1 MFVNQRIRAKM
12 GGFVNLKVMATIA
25 SVNPVT
31 KERTAIKIS
40 MNVLSTIHVRME
52 ERALTPLEATNA
64 HAEQSTP
71 EETAKRMLTSAQ
83 YTSLV
88 KTEVPV

>member
-1 MFVNQRIRAKM
+1 
-12 GGFVNLKVMATIA
+12 
-25 SVNPVT
+25 
-31 KERTAIKIS
+31 

-71 EETAKRMLTSAQ
+71 EETAKRVRDISSVDSSFLQNFRCYVYQS
-83 YTSLV
+83 
-88 KTEVPV
+88 

>member
-1 MFVNQRIRAKM
+1 
-12 GGFVNLKVMATIA
+12 
-25 SVNPVT
+25 
-31 KERTAIKIS
+31 

-71 EETAKRMLTSAQ
+71 EETAKRVRDISSVDSSFLQNFRFYFYQS
-83 YTSLV
+83 
-88 KTEVPV
+88 

>member
-1 MFVNQRIRAKM
+1 
-12 GGFVNLKVMATIA
+12 
-25 SVNPVT
+25 
-31 KERTAIKIS
+31 

-71 EETAKRMLTSAQ
+71 EETAKRVRDISSVDSSFLQSSDFMFISHKLHST
-83 YTSLV
+83 
-88 KTEVPV
+88 